1 MDKVW
6 KNKLKNKKIMNKF
19 QLKVF
24 NNWPILVK
32 ILIIL
37 LIRFKNYK
45 MMKLMKL
52 KLKFKDSLKNK
63 NNY

>member
-52 KLKFKDSLKNK
+52 N
-63 NNY
+63 